1 MTITTITPKA
11 RFLARLAA
19 RVGAWSLAA
28 LITALSLVPPSFR
41 PATGTPHDFEH
52 FAIFC
57 ATGLA
62 FSLGYPRNR
71 PRLALTLVIFAG
83 AIEVAQIFV
92 PERHARFGD
101 FAVDAFAI
109 VIGVAV
115 AALAARACSGE
126 FPNPGS
132 RPG

>member
-71 PRLALTLVIFAG
+71 PKLALMLVIFAG
-83 AIEVAQIFV
+83 AIEVAQIF
-92 PERHARFGD
+92 RSRATRALRRLHRRCIGDCRRCRRCRARG
-101 FAVDAFAI
+101 
-109 VIGVAV
+109 
-115 AALAARACSGE
+115 ARL
-126 FPNPGS
+126 F
-132 RPG
+132 RR